1 MTGRRGAESPDPE
14 SLSLLRRAVAIRDEW
29 LAHGLSTEPADRP
42 AAEAAIS
49 ALYRLVDRP
58 PPRFVWVDSPGSAL
72 YPGSPLHR
80 AGSTFAYLKA
90 PNPSGDADPP
100 VPVRLADLWSRMR
113 SRLDRAVAPRLRT
126 PLRAPRPPA
135 TLPAVPPERALRDG
149 VWAGAVIDVTVRHSL
164 TVTLRDAVRAPL
176 VTEFA
181 ACSPRPLAT
190 AWYGQH
196 DAYRVGR
203 YDAWHRLG
211 LASYPA
217 WAREALGLWAAT
229 ARSCGWWWPGDEV
242 CVVADR
248 TAAIHHE
255 PVPDA
260 AHGEVRLHR
269 DDGPAVLYRDGWGAH
284 VLNGTRVPAWV
295 VGAPTPERISAEA
308 NVEVRRAAI
317 ERIGWDAY
325 IDAAGLSLVAAA
337 PDPGN
342 PGSHLRLYDMPQPP
356 VAVPGARTRPGPPGR
371 VLVVVNGSRERDGT
385 RRRYGLPVPHSLDD
399 PVDAAG
405 WTYGLSGEIYARL
418 ARRT

>member
-1 MTGRRGAESPDPE
+1 MTGRRGAEGPDPE

-49 ALYRLVDRP
+49 ALYRLIDRP

-80 AGSTFAYLKA
+80 AESELA
-90 PNPSGDADPP
+90 PLRAFSRGTDLP
-100 VPVRLADLWSRMR
+100 VHARLADLCTRVRTLM
-113 SRLDRAVAPRLRT
+113 DRVVRRRLRT
-126 PLRAPRPPA
+126 PLRAPWPSA
-135 TLPAVPPERALRDG
+135 TLPTTPPERALRDG
-149 VWAGAVIDVTVRHSL
+149 VWIRAIIDVTVRHSL
-164 TVTLRDAVRAPL
+164 AVSLRDAVQAPL

-181 ACSPRPLAT
+181 AGAPRPLAT
-190 AWYGQH
+190 AWHGQH
-196 DAYRVGR
+196 DAYWVGH

-211 LASYPA
+211 LACFPA
-217 WAREALGLWAAT
+217 PAREALDLWSAT
-229 ARSCGWWWPGDEV
+229 ARSCGWWWPGEDV
-242 CVVADR
+242 CVVAER
-248 TAAIHHE
+248 TAALHSE
-255 PVPDA
+255 PAPDA
-260 AHGEVRLHR
+260 AHGEVRLHH
-269 DDGPAVLYRDGWGAH
+269 DGGPAVLYRDGWGTH

-295 VGAPTPERISAEA
+295 LGAPTPERISAEA

-325 IDAAGLSLVAAA
+325 IDAAGLALVAAA

-342 PGSHLRLYDMPQPP
+342 PGSELRLYDMPESP
-356 VAVPGARTRPGPPGR
+356 VVVPGARTRPGPPGR
-371 VLVVVNGSRERDGT
+371 VLVAVNGSRERDGT
-385 RRRYGLPVPHSLDD
+385 RRRYGLSVPGSLDD

-405 WTYGLSGEIYARL
+405 WTYGLSGALYSTL